1 MGGRANKRRKRATTM
16 FYSPLILVA
25 SIVIFTYLLL
35 FVSSKKSALQYKLI
49 GSDAMNILMTQQEG
63 ELIRFYVEDSARIS
77 LDKVLERFKNKGL
90 IIGSG
95 LNDKAIMD
103 ELKREFK
110 RVFTEYLK
118 NSPYNLHD
126 DYNIIIR
133 EDNGKIV
140 VKGIGLVKESI
151 INTKPI
157 PRKLYY
163 PVKDFNGYY
172 LLLKNGCFGS
182 RINRALRREDPHK
195 GIELLSKDGKVY
207 AVADGT
213 IEEVKASLPN
223 KPCVETI
230 TINNNGKITE
240 KTVENYDCYNNYLGN
255 YIIIDHG
262 DFKSVYAHLSS
273 ITPGIRKDQK
283 VSAGDKIGSVGK
295 TGLPSDQSKDALFF
309 QLIIKNKIRDEK
321 INPLCYYPIEKFRF
335 ENNEEIDCNTAC
347 NGALYRINT
356 SFIITKDYDVKA
368 VITKLDELNKIKE
381 DCEKEINNN
390 PNINFKDC
398 VQQKVQ
404 QEINNL
410 KSNDPNINIDFGSC
424 DSSINLF
431 FDKITTLLS
440 YLSESEQENCYFELD
455 LNKVLEE
462 SINELIEKS
471 VDAEEIQKLNDISII
486 VYNEFESGRPKQ
498 PEQAIIRFVKEKK
511 NNLEVLGEETI
522 KTPIIIEYHNN
533 ADPKIALRIK
543 PTVKCKRSRASNNN
557 ENPKPTCSTRM
568 RVYAKGKKET
578 KVSNKITI
586 VKEKNGESLRI
597 ISPNNNNMNP
607 ITNSQSYNECSIN
620 LVKVCYEN
628 TEFEFRQ

>member
-1 MGGRANKRRKRATTM
+1 MKSGKAYEKFKE
-16 FYSPLILVA
+16 
-25 SIVIFTYLLL
+25 IV
-35 FVSSKKSALQYKLI
+35 
-49 GSDAMNILMTQQEG
+49 E
-63 ELIRFYVEDSARIS
+63 
-77 LDKVLERFKNKGL
+77 NKGGDPN
-90 IIGSG
+90 IS
-95 LNDKAIMD
+95 
-103 ELKREFK
+103 E
-110 RVFTEYLK
+110 
-118 NSPYNLHD
+118 D
-126 DYNIIIR
+126 D
-133 EDNGKIV
+133 
-140 VKGIGLVKESI
+140 
-151 INTKPI
+151 I
-157 PRKLYY
+157 PRASY
-163 PVKDFNGYY
+163 
-172 LLLKNGCFGS
+172 
-182 RINRALRREDPHK
+182 
-195 GIELLSKDGKVY
+195 
-207 AVADGT
+207 

-273 ITPGIRKDQK
+273 ITNIEKGSK
-283 VSAGDKIGSVGK
+283 VSAGDEIGSVGK
-295 TGLPSDQSKDALFF
+295 TGLPSDQNKDALFF
-309 QLIIKNKIRDEK
+309 QLIIKNKIREEK

-335 ENNEEIDCNTAC
+335 ENNKEINCNTAC

-356 SFIITKDYDVKA
+356 SFIIIRDYDIKA

-381 DCEKEINNN
+381 DCEEEINNN

-410 KSNDPNINIDFGSC
+410 KTTDPNINIDFGSC

-440 YLSESEQENCYFELD
+440 YLSEGKQENCYFELD
-455 LNKVLEE
+455 LNRILEE
-462 SINELIEKS
+462 SVNELIEKG
-471 VDAEEIQKLNDISII
+471 VDAEEIQKLNDINIV
-486 VYNEFESGRPKQ
+486 VYNEFENGKPK
-498 PEQAIIRFVKEKK
+498 QAIIRFVKEEK

-522 KTPIIIEYHNN
+522 KTPIIIEYNNN

-586 VKEKNGESLRI
+586 VKEKDGGSLKI
-597 ISPNNNNMNP
+597 ILSSNNNINFNNINT